1 LLAVYWGMSE
11 PWKIL
16 MYIAADNSLFDHAL
30 VSLRQTIEASRLGN
44 SEILV
49 QFDGPD
55 QDSAA
60 RFRVAS
66 GHKTLEWEAPAG
78 YTADRAKRLEHF
90 LDWAAEDDQKGG
102 GKNPIFLV
110 LWGHGAGLDHVYV
123 YATAGTAS
131 AANVV
136 RPATTGVKDSLDAG
150 DANIYVKNIE
160 LARIFKNFKEK
171 IGRKIDL
178 LGLDACLMGLAE
190 IAHEVRESVEIMVS
204 SDEDIPD
211 ASFPYREI
219 IGAMQT
225 TPGMDA
231 ETLARLVVDKYVAAY
246 DPAKDATRASLAS
259 LKLSACDAFA
269 AEFKSLVRAL
279 LAGLVEATTMNRII
293 RAREFS
299 RTQSEPAY
307 IDLFVFLTE
316 LTESFDRSSEIYR
329 HAESAL
335 RHLYILHHRA
345 APKDEM
351 INSHGLGLYFPR
363 NLDPEQVAAAS
374 PTAFPVQPAATEAL
388 PVPHGGGVKTPPH
401 VPDKSVLLPG
411 GSTLPIKS
419 YQVLWSEYIK
429 LDFTRS
435 TGWSTLVLFFLPEIP
450 KGV

>member
-1 LLAVYWGMSE
+1 MSE

-30 VSLRQTIEASRLGN
+30 VSLRQTIEASGLG
-44 SEILV
+44 STEILM

-60 RFRVAS
+60 RFRIAA
-66 GHKTLEWEAPAG
+66 GRKTVEWEATAG

-90 LDWAAEDDQKGG
+90 LDWAAEEDKKSG
-102 GKNPIFLV
+102 GKGPIFLV

-123 YATAGTAS
+123 YATASDSTPTI
-131 AANVV
+131 V
-136 RPATTGVKDSLDAG
+136 RPVTPGVKDFLDAG
-150 DANIYVKNIE
+150 DANLYVKNIE
-160 LARIFKNFKEK
+160 LAPIFRQFTKK
-171 IGRKIDL
+171 IGRKIDV
-178 LGLDACLMGLAE
+178 LGLDACLMGMAE
-190 IAHEVRESVEIMVS
+190 IAHEVRESVETMVS

-219 IGAMQT
+219 IGALET
-225 TPGMDA
+225 NPAMDG
-231 ETLARLVVDKYVAAY
+231 ETLGRFIVDKYVATY
-246 DPAKDATRASLAS
+246 NPAKDTTQVSLSS
-259 LKLSACDAFA
+259 LKLQSCDAFA
-269 AEFKSLVRAL
+269 AEFKSLVKAL
-279 LAGLVEATTMNRII
+279 LAELVEETTMNRIA

-316 LTESFDRSSEIYR
+316 LTESFSKSSDIYR
-329 HAESAL
+329 HAEGAL

-345 APKDEM
+345 APKDAM
-351 INSHGLGLYFPR
+351 INSHGLAIYFPR

-374 PTAFPVQPAATEAL
+374 PTAFPVQPVATGAL
-388 PVPHGGGVKTPPH
+388 PAPQGGGVKTPPRL
-401 VPDKSVLLPG
+401 PDKSVLLPG

-429 LDFTRS
+429 LDFNRS
-435 TGWSTLVLFFLPEIP
+435 TGWSTLVRVFLPEIP
-450 KGV
+450 KVE

>member
-1 LLAVYWGMSE
+1 MSKS
-11 PWKIL
+11 WKIL

-30 VSLRQTIEASRLGN
+30 VSLRQTVEASRIGN

-60 RFRVAS
+60 RFRVAG

-78 YTADRAKRLEHF
+78 YTANRAKRLEHF
-90 LDWAAEDDQKGG
+90 LDWAAEEDKKSSG
-102 GKNPIFLV
+102 NAPVFLV

-123 YATAGTAS
+123 YATADSAS

-136 RPATTGVKDSLDAG
+136 RPATPGVKDSLDAG

-160 LARIFKNFKEK
+160 LARIFKNFTER
-171 IGRKIDL
+171 IGRKIDV

-219 IGAMQT
+219 IGGMQT
-225 TPGMDA
+225 TPGIDA
-231 ETLARLVVDKYVAAY
+231 ETLARLIVDKYVAAY
-246 DPAKDATRASLAS
+246 DPAKDSTRASLSS

-269 AEFKSLVRAL
+269 AEFKNLVRAL
-279 LAGLVEATTMNRII
+279 LAGLVEETTMNRIV

-316 LTESFDRSSEIYR
+316 LTESFGKSSEIYQ
-329 HAESAL
+329 HAEGAL
-335 RHLYILHHRA
+335 HHLYILHHRA

-363 NLDPEQVAAAS
+363 DLDPEQVAAAS
-374 PTAFPVQPAATEAL
+374 PTAFPVQPAATETL
-388 PVPHGGGVKTPPH
+388 PVPQGGGVKTPPH

-419 YQVLWSEYIK
+419 YQILWSEYIK
-429 LDFTRS
+429 LDFNRS
-435 TGWSTLVLFFLPEIP
+435 TGWSTLVRFFLPEIP

>member
-1 LLAVYWGMSE
+1 MSE

-30 VSLRQTIEASRLGN
+30 VSLRQTIEASRLGT

-60 RFRVAS
+60 RFRVA
-66 GHKTLEWEAPAG
+66 GGRKAVEWEAPAG

-90 LDWAAEDDQKGG
+90 LDWAAEDDKKSA
-102 GKNPIFLV
+102 GKSPIFLV

-123 YATAGTAS
+123 YATAS
-131 AANVV
+131 APTDAL
-136 RPATTGVKDSLDAG
+136 PPKAGVKDFFDAG
-150 DANIYVKNIE
+150 DANIYVKDIA
-160 LARIFKNFKEK
+160 LARVFRDFTKK
-171 IGRKIDL
+171 IGRKIDV

-219 IGAMQT
+219 VGAMET
-225 TPGMDA
+225 NSSLDGK
-231 ETLARLVVDKYVAAY
+231 TLAQLIVDKYVATY
-246 DPAKDATRASLAS
+246 NPAKDTTAVS
-259 LKLSACDAFA
+259 LSALELSTCDAFA
-269 AEFKSLVRAL
+269 AEFKSLVKAL
-279 LAGLVEATTMNRII
+279 LAGLTEETSENRIV

-299 RTQSEPAY
+299 RTQSEPTY

-316 LTESFDRSSEIYR
+316 LTESFDRSSDIYR
-329 HAESAL
+329 HAGNSL
-335 RHLYILHHRA
+335 HHLYILHHRA

-351 INSHGLGLYFPR
+351 INSHGLAIYFPK

-374 PTAFPVQPAATEAL
+374 PTIFPVQPAASETL
-388 PVPHGGGVKTPPH
+388 PAPQGGGVKTPPH
-401 VPDKSVLLPG
+401 IPDKSVLLPG
-411 GSTLPIKS
+411 GATLPIKS
-419 YQVLWSEYIK
+419 YQILWSEYIK
-429 LDFTRS
+429 LEFNRT
-435 TGWSTLVLFFLPEIP
+435 TGWSTLVRFFLPEIP
-450 KGV
+450 KGL